1 MKAQITMVKLSML
14 RDNILDVMQMK
25 ELRKVFYQ
33 RSLTKDFQ
41 MIIIST

>member
-1 MKAQITMVKLSML
+1 MIAQITMVKLSML
-14 RDNILDVMQMK
+14 RDNILDEMQMK

-33 RSLTKDFQ
+33 RSPTKDFQ